1 VGKYG
6 VRFEIIFGGI
16 SALQNRSYGS
26 ITLELVGDEGSVDA
40 LVKDLQAVAAIT
52 EVPA

>member
-1 VGKYG
+1 VNRYG

-26 ITLELVGDEGSVDA
+26 ITLELVGDEGGVDA
-40 LVKDLQAVAAIT
+40 LVEDLRAVATIT
-52 EVPA
+52 EVAA